1 MLNAIY
7 CNPLIFFSLLWL
19 TNLFLKTG
27 FCKTESQYYSPF
39 TQVEHTN
46 VSSPLL
52 FLQQL
57 ECLSFSLLTPLSG
70 LFDSY
75 SSKIPLQKVFSLSS
89 AMAPRLFSLLTR
101 LYRSPY
107 TFTFWSCLLHLP
119 YTFFLLHLVPGH
131 RFFAHIH
138 TVPVFWYLLSR
149 HTASVI
155 VKI

>member
-27 FCKTESQYYSPF
+27 FCKTENQYYSQF

-46 VSSPLL
+46 VSSSLL

-57 ECLSFSLLTPLSG
+57 ECLSFLLLTPLSG

-75 SSKIPLQKVFSLSS
+75 SSKIPLQKIFSFS
-89 AMAPRLFSLLTR
+89 AMALSLFSLPTR
-101 LYRSPY
+101 LYTSPY
-107 TFTFWSCLLHLP
+107 KFTFWSCFLHLP
-119 YTFFLLHLVPGH
+119 YTFFSY
-131 RFFAHIH
+131 I
-138 TVPVFWYLLSR
+138 
-149 HTASVI
+149 
-155 VKI
+155 